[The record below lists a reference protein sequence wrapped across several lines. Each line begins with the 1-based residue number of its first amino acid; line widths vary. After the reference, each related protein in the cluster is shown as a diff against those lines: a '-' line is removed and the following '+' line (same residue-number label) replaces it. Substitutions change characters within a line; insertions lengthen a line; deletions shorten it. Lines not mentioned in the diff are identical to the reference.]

1 MGIAIGV
8 VVTINLFGKIAGREI
23 LVGIKQ
29 AYLKY
34 AMRTI
39 GQKMDHVVA

>member
-1 MGIAIGV
+1 MGIAIV
-8 VVTINLFGKIAGREI
+8 VAVAINLFGKIAGTEI

-39 GQKMDHVVA
+39 GLKMDHVVA